1 MNLTILRLSL
11 IKHEGVRLTPYTDTT
26 GNLTVGVGRNLSK
39 PLSKQ
44 VWGMMLTED
53 IDEAVENTKDLPW
66 FLPLNDTRQRV
77 IVEMVF
83 NMGLQ
88 RFLTFHNFISAVKTG
103 NFELAS
109 FEMLNSIWAS
119 QVGQKPG
126 QRAHTL
132 SIMMFTGQ
140 EI

>member
-66 FLPLNDTRQRV
+66 FQPLNDTRQRV

-88 RFLTFHNFISAVKTG
+88 RFLTFHNFIASLKSG
-103 NFELAS
+103 NFEMAA

-119 QVGQKPG
+119 QVGQ
-126 QRAHTL
+126 RAKTL
-132 SIMMFTGQ
+132 STMMLTGQ